1 MITLAWLELHLI
13 FLIRLRQPARLCPS
27 AGQGD
32 DSGRPGN
39 TPWLLSRRSFR
50 AEADATGMIRRRSR
64 GAMARQDGKANL
76 GDSSGRPACYVM
88 ICQWSIL
95 IFLSYRSAYSL
106 PSKIYQDSVKVFN
119 VCETLDHVQPAI
131 RSSPIIWRDQVSEC
145 DGVDQTAT
153 RRGTPRRDRSHPFVM
168 CV

>member
-1 MITLAWLELHLI
+1 MVLPALLI
-13 FLIRLRQPARLCPS
+13 FPF
-27 AGQGD
+27 
-32 DSGRPGN
+32 SGRNKQSELIAKPSVFWKLYH
-39 TPWLLSRRSFR
+39 TVSFESNYYVPKYWGMR
-50 AEADATGMIRRRSR
+50 AENSCR
-64 GAMARQDGKANL
+64 K
-76 GDSSGRPACYVM
+76 SSKESVNFTPPTRPACYVM

-168 CV
+168 CVWYLVSFLS